1 MDTTEPHRK
10 DASEPLADVGKMKE
24 KACSSME
31 KILNEH
37 VKMAEHLEA
46 YDKELKK
53 RKKEL
58 EVERRQFESK
68 SKKKMQVEEA
78 LHVRNVELQKKL
90 EEALALAEEQKIET
104 KELHRRVARL
114 QKKLD
119 SKQALDSALKVIRE
133 FYDDEGLVP
142 KDKREANH
150 QDPKETDKYIE
161 QLELLNN
168 VLIGKEMESKHEL
181 QGAREELIENERAIL
196 EQKWAYE
203 KMLNL
208 AEGQKREKEEL
219 LMKVIELEK
228 KLDAKQEREHMDEYG
243 DLEAKRKM
251 EEIEE
256 DLIHKEEDLK
266 QLEVLNQA
274 LIVKERQSYAELEEA
289 REVLINGLKDSRGC
303 GFIVVKRMGELD
315 DKPFHAAAKRKYAGE
330 EVVEKAMELCSLW
343 EDYLRDPS
351 WHPFKVISVG
361 EGHQEIIDED
371 DEKLKCLKDEWG
383 DEVYEAVTKALAEMY
398 QYNPS
403 GRCPLPELW
412 NSKEERKATLKE
424 GVSLLLEQRKVH
436 RRKRN

>member
-1 MDTTEPHRK
+1 MDTTEPRRK

-53 RKKEL
+53 REKEL
-58 EVERRQFESK
+58 EVERRQFE

-104 KELHRRVARL
+104 KELHRRVAQLR
-114 QKKLD
+114 KKLD

-150 QDPKETDKYIE
+150 QDPKENDKYIV
-161 QLELLNN
+161 QLESLNN
-168 VLIGKEMESKHEL
+168 VLIAKEMESNNEL
-181 QGAREELIENERAIL
+181 QGARKELIKNERAIL
-196 EQKWAYE
+196 EQKRAYE

-219 LMKVIELEK
+219 LVKVIELEK
-228 KLDAKQEREHMDEYG
+228 KLDAKQEREHMGEYG

-256 DLIHKEEDLK
+256 DLKHKEEDLE

-274 LIVKERQSYAELEEA
+274 IIVKERQSHAELQEA
-289 REVLINGLKDSRGC
+289 REVLID
-303 GFIVVKRMGELD
+303 GFKESKAFICVKRMGELEGM
-315 DKPFHAAAKRKYAGE
+315 PFHVAAKRKYAGE
-330 EVVEKAMELCSLW
+330 EVADKAMELCSLW

-371 DEKLKCLKDEWG
+371 DDKLKSLKDEWG
-383 DEVYEAVTKALAEMY
+383 DEVYVAVTKALAEMN

-403 GRCPLPELW
+403 GRYPLSELW
-412 NSKEERKATLKE
+412 NSKEERKASLKE
-424 GVSLLLEQRKVH
+424 GVSYMLKQWKTQ
-436 RRKRN
+436 RRKKH